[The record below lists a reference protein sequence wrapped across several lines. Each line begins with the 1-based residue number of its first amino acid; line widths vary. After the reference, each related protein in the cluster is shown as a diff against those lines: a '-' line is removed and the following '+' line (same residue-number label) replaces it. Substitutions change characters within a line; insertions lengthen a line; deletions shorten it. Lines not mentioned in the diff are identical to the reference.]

1 MVAMFTRHGKAME
14 HDERG
19 GQREQGKASGKQMTR
34 LEGGGGGQR
43 EASGRRT
50 TQHEGHRHDGR
61 RWWNPP
67 VWVSA
72 YVDTVARQSLLLQEK
87 EGRGPI
93 VVKAGEQ
100 LTTNVDAITLFH
112 HGAARQRHCDP
123 K

>member
-1 MVAMFTRHGKAME
+1 MTRG
-14 HDERG
+14 G
-19 GQREQGKASGKQMTR
+19 GQRGWAKASGKRTTQ

-43 EASGRRT
+43 KSSRRRT
-50 TQHEGHRHDGR
+50 TQQEGCCHDGR

-67 VWVSA
+67 VWVSS
-72 YVDTVARQSLLLQEK
+72 YVNAIVRQLPLRREK

-100 LTTNVDAITLFH
+100 LTMTVDGNTLFH

-123 K
+123 R